1 MCVAEDDERRSDS
14 PMSPIRLSQEILH
27 CQSFVFFC
35 SYLTNSVVLNTFRQ
49 LPLVALMRRSAC
61 NWSFFFFFFFEKY
74 ESLVAVVEKD
84 DKWFIVWWSVEKK
97 SSNERHADLL
107 QTFIQQVQ
115 AAGFGPNGWPKPS
128 WSHEWHLFK
137 PVCTYLFIW
146 SRYVHAHPHTM
157 WFAQVMSL
165 DPHPLLLLEQ
175 YSCQLIRGVSGPQ

>member
-1 MCVAEDDERRSDS
+1 MRVIEGFFLFIFLN
-14 PMSPIRLSQEILH
+14 MSHWSQWWKRMINDLL
-27 CQSFVFFC
+27 FGG
-35 SYLTNSVVLNTFRQ
+35 
-49 LPLVALMRRSAC
+49 
-61 NWSFFFFFFFEKY
+61 
-74 ESLVAVVEKD
+74 
-84 DKWFIVWWSVEKK
+84 VWKKK

-146 SRYVHAHPHTM
+146 SRYVHAHPHKM